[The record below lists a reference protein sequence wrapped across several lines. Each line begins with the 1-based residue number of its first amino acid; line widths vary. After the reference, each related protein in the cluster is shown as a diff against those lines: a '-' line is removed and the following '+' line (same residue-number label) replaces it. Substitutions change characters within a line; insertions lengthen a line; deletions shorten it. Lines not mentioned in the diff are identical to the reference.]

1 MGRWELCGVER
12 GAVDKQGLLRLAQK
26 GQCLHLGSWSWWAHS
41 VDAHGL
47 GQSQQ

>member
-12 GAVDKQGLLRLAQK
+12 GAVDKQGLLRPAQK